1 MRSTFS
7 VLMLYYLHKNYTGT
21 ACENQKTF
29 AVSTRKCEHEQS
41 QLLNAILMSPK
52 TAVKGGGRKIMG
64 IGIIQFM
71 CI

>member
-1 MRSTFS
+1 MKIKKHLLCQR
-7 VLMLYYLHKNYTGT
+7 
-21 ACENQKTF
+21 EN
-29 AVSTRKCEHEQS
+29 VSMS
-41 QLLNAILMSPK
+41 SLQLLNAILMSPK